1 MEGPRTEVFQMSKI
15 LVLGGGIVGLSTA
28 MMLARRGH
36 DVTVFERDSEP
47 LPASPEDA
55 WQRWERR
62 GVAQFRQPHY
72 LHPPAIELLDSH
84 LPGVK
89 QALIHA
95 GCITFD
101 PLATMPPTITDRAR
115 REGDERFTTIT
126 GRRPTVEYAVAS
138 VAENLLPIRRGVSVA
153 SLLHGPSTT
162 KGIPHV
168 TGVRTIDGE
177 EVSAD
182 LVIDATGRA
191 SKLPDW
197 LAAIGARRPI
207 EETEDAGFIYYSRY
221 FRAKNGVV
229 PPYRT
234 GIYTYFHS
242 FELLTLPGDAG
253 TWSMTV
259 FTSAGDQAL
268 KSLRDPKHWTA
279 LVCACPLHSQWLDG
293 EPITGVLPLGGVT
306 NCYRRFVVDGLP
318 IATGIVSVGD
328 SWACTNP
335 RGGRGIPMGLMHAVG
350 TVHVVGQHLDNP
362 LVLALAHDSMTE
374 TRVTPWYR
382 DTVELDRR
390 RNALYNAFL
399 EGRPEPQPADA
410 QARIADALAVAM
422 MYDADLFRA
431 FLEIRSVLAL
441 PQEIMARPGVVD
453 RIMQVA
459 STHEALISPGPSREE
474 LLRMLHSERRE
485 IQRVPA

>member
-1 MEGPRTEVFQMSKI
+1 MSKI

-36 DVTVFERDSEP
+36 DVTVFERDSHP

-55 WQRWERR
+55 WQGWERR

-72 LHPPAIELLDSH
+72 LHPPAIQLLDSH
-84 LPGVK
+84 LPDVK

-138 VAENLLPIRRGVSVA
+138 VAENLLPIRRGVAVA
-153 SLLHGPSTT
+153 SLLNGPSAM

-207 EETEDAGFIYYSRY
+207 EEAEDVGFIYYSRY

-229 PPYRT
+229 PPYRS
-234 GIYTYFHS
+234 GIHTYFHS
-242 FELLTLPGDAG
+242 FELLTLPGDAD

-268 KSLRDPKHWTA
+268 KRLRDPKHWTA
-279 LVCACPLHSQWLDG
+279 LVSACPLHSQWLDG

-306 NCYRRFVVDGLP
+306 NCYRRFVVDGVP

-382 DTVELDRR
+382 NTVELDRR
-390 RNALYNAFL
+390 RIALSNAFL

-431 FLEIRSVLAL
+431 FLETRSVLAL
-441 PQEIMARPGVVD
+441 PQEIMARPGIVD

-459 STHEALISPGPSREE
+459 STHEAVIPPGPSREE

-485 IQRVPA
+485 IQRVPV